1 LKKKSFYLIVF
12 GLLSLVFA
20 CGGKLNEETTFLYA
34 NKDYW
39 AYYAENDLCGIDV
52 FFVAPTVF
60 AGDSS
65 NLNMPL
71 EDSLNSANFLGAINM
86 EKGIYDESVNFY
98 APYYRQVG
106 LFCYVARGFRE
117 HIDNERIQ
125 HAFDLAYDDVELAF
139 DYYLNQSNRPF
150 ILAGFSQGSEILI
163 RLIKNKIVSP
173 DLKSRFIAAYA
184 IGWRLSEKEVQ
195 EYPQLKNAKTADDIG
210 VVITYSSESESI
222 DSSII
227 VPSKTLSI
235 NPLSWTTNTTY
246 APATLNKG
254 ACFTDYYGNINKE
267 IKNLTGAFID
277 PERGSLKVPDVDPDE
292 YPPVLPVFKKGEYH
306 IYDYMFFY
314 RNLQENVKNRTEK
327 YFNAKNSFPE
337 SKEQQTN

>member
-1 LKKKSFYLIVF
+1 LKNKTYYLLVV
-12 GLLSLVFA
+12 GLLPLIFA
-20 CGGKLNEETTFLYA
+20 CGGKQNEETTFLYA

-39 AYYAENDLCGIDV
+39 AYYAENDLSKTDV

-65 NLNMPL
+65 NLNML
-71 EDSLNSANFLGAINM
+71 LGDSLNSANFLGAINM
-86 EKGIYDESVNFY
+86 EKGIYDDSTNFY

-106 LFCYVARGFRE
+106 LYCYVARGFHD

-125 HAFDLAYDDVELAF
+125 HAFDLAYEDVELAF
-139 DYYLNQSNRPF
+139 DYYLSQSNRPF

-173 DLKSRFIAAYA
+173 DLKSRLVAAYA

-195 EYPQLKNAKTADDIG
+195 EYPQLKNAKTSDDIG

-227 VPSKTLSI
+227 VPGKTLSI
-235 NPLSWTTNTTY
+235 NPLSWTTDITY

-267 IKNLTGAFID
+267 INNFTGAYID
-277 PERGSLKVPDVDPDE
+277 PKRGSLKVPDVDPDE
-292 YPPVLPVFKKGEYH
+292 YPPVLPIFKKGEYH

-314 RNLQENVKNRTEK
+314 RNLQDNVKNRIEK
-327 YFNAKNSFPE
+327 YLRTKSNFREIEN
-337 SKEQQTN
+337 